1 MTEHLIIGV
10 QPEHK
15 IQEINPFAIAPRLAS
30 VTESFQNKA
39 PNTGVENRA
48 GGPDLLFPNAYQSAN
63 PVSSN
68 YNPIET
74 KIYLPEING
83 SGTRI
88 NGPIDGPTHLND
100 RADIQKNSY
109 DAAIIAEVNRMLET
123 ENYSGAEVI
132 LGRELTIDEIRN
144 RQLGAPDRYTLA
156 KAGQPSQF
164 PATSKIQTAA
174 NPANPPSLSD
184 KAKAN
189 PIGIPPSTRQ
199 EEAQLLANP
208 IGTNLPQT
216 YEEAY
221 EYNRNRGRTIE
232 GDRSE
237 IEKQYVKDLQEK
249 VDKLEQTLK
258 ANKNVLSD
266 ENKRYVQHVIDRDNQ
281 YAQQRRQ
288 GLVGHG
294 IQFGRFTVHPEKLA
308 NGELSMKYTHNG
320 KKISDLPN
328 RKLHPALQ
336 QAVHDTVHGQPTTG
350 TGLSDADIQYLHKIV
365 HRSQAGGDVKAGIP
379 LPPGQI
385 RRARMMVIL
394 GEMQA
399 GNDNPALKTE
409 LAQLLKLLV
418 GTKGATRSE
427 AQLIRRTFLS

>member
-88 NGPIDGPTHLND
+88 HGPIDGPTHLID
-100 RADIQKNSY
+100 RADIQKNAY
-109 DAAIIAEVNRMLET
+109 DAAIISEVNRMLAT
-123 ENYSGAEVI
+123 ENYSGAEVV
-132 LGRELTIDEIRN
+132 LGRELTTDEIRN

-156 KAGQPSQF
+156 KAGQPPQF
-164 PATSKIQTAA
+164 PAASKIQTAP
-174 NPANPPSLSD
+174 NPANPPAL
-184 KAKAN
+184 K
-189 PIGIPPSTRQ
+189 GQT
-199 EEAQLLANP
+199 LANP
-208 IGTNLPQT
+208 ITSVEVVGNPIGTSGPQT
-216 YEEAY
+216 YEEAF
-221 EYNRNRGRTIE
+221 EYNRSKGRTIE
-232 GDRSE
+232 GDSSNK
-237 IEKQYVKDLQEK
+237 EKEYVDSLEKKVADLENA
-249 VDKLEQTLK
+249 LK
-258 ANKNVLSD
+258 GNKHVLSD
-266 ENKRYVQHVIDRDNQ
+266 ENKRYVQHVIDRDKQ